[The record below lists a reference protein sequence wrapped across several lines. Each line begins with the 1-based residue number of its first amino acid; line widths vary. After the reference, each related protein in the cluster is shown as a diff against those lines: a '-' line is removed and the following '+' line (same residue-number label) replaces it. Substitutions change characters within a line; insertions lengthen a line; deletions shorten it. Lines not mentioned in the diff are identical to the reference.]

1 MQTPTPTFD
10 TICISQI
17 YPTIKGNCTVGSID
31 VYDEKFNLIKSITV
45 SGSKFFINLDE
56 VEFKAIL
63 IKNTGT
69 GYTTSEFSKILISCY
84 EPLPCVKRVNIKTC
98 EDSIKP
104 KCVCQIAQS

>member
-1 MQTPTPTFD
+1 MITAKPTFD
-10 TICISQI
+10 TLCISQT
-17 YPTIKGNCTVGSID
+17 YPTIKGTCVAGVID
-31 VYDEKFNLIKSITV
+31 IYDEQYNVIKSVIVPST
-45 SGSKFFINLDE
+45 KFFINLDSLK
-56 VEFKAIL
+56 FKAIL